1 MPLAGTSGPLLCK
14 KPSAAGG
21 RVGFGVWREVDLA
34 RRSHDWGERGG
45 LSLPGGPQPLS
56 GSPVASAGDLPAA
69 LFRTLR
75 SRGSQREKRPM
86 TPPDRPGVPT
96 VPHPGRGRR
105 YATDLLLLFITM
117 GTVRLP
123 GPSLGAD
130 GVTDGVVTLP
140 ALEVLSYALGMV
152 RSASRAPRIEGRLA
166 TRRGAACRGR
176 AKPCLSWLRASLSS
190 GSKNSLRRKKT
201 ITGSASA
208 RPARNGGGQR
218 TKEGHRGRWA
228 AVWHASASPPAH
240 WATRPEGEPVLEPS
254 NRAQPWQWLA
264 RGPD

>member
-1 MPLAGTSGPLLCK
+1 MQEAFSRRR
-14 KPSAAGG
+14 PSRVRGLEGG
-21 RVGFGVWREVDLA
+21 RFGTAKSRLG
-34 RRSHDWGERGG
+34 GEGRAQP
-45 LSLPGGPQPLS
+45 PGWPQPLS

-140 ALEVLSYALGMV
+140 ALEVLSYALGTV
-152 RSASRAPRIEGRLA
+152 RSASGLRGSRDGSPRDAALPAVDVRTRVSPGSGPRSPAAP
-166 TRRGAACRGR
+166 
-176 AKPCLSWLRASLSS
+176 
-190 GSKNSLRRKKT
+190 KT
-201 ITGSASA
+201 ASA
-208 RPARNGGGQR
+208 VRKQ
-218 TKEGHRGRWA
+218 
-228 AVWHASASPPAH
+228 
-240 WATRPEGEPVLEPS
+240 
-254 NRAQPWQWLA
+254 
-264 RGPD
+264 